1 MSLKNVKIGRVNRLR
16 LRAPEEY
23 KQSKKPQMLSNVV
36 LVDPDFLSPQEDE
49 KKDFMKILTGLFAL
63 EIVKESGAELTTD
76 ELYLYDERAGIYEF
90 YGGLSREEAEIK
102 AFNEIKRIFFNKTKP
117 N

>member
-1 MSLKNVKIGRVNRLR
+1 
-16 LRAPEEY
+16 
-23 KQSKKPQMLSNVV
+23 MLSNVV

>member
-1 MSLKNVKIGRVNRLR
+1 MSLKDVKIGRVNRLR

-23 KQSKKPQMLSNVV
+23 KQSKNPQMLSKVK
-36 LVDPDFLSPQEDE
+36 LIDPDFLTPQEDE
-49 KKDFMKILTGLFAL
+49 KKDFMKILTELFAL

-90 YGGLSREEAEIK
+90 SGGLSRAEAENRAYK
-102 AFNEIKRIFFNKTKP
+102 EVEKKRF
-117 N
+117 

>member
-1 MSLKNVKIGRVNRLR
+1 LSLKNVKIGRVNRLR

-23 KQSKKPQMLSNVV
+23 KQSKKPQMLSKVK
-36 LVDPDFLSPQEDE
+36 LIDPDFLTPQEEE
-49 KKDFMKILTGLFAL
+49 KKDFMKILTELFAL

-90 YGGLSREEAEIK
+90 SGGLSRAEAENRAYKDIIENG
-102 AFNEIKRIFFNKTKP
+102 F
-117 N
+117 